1 MKKEEIIKLFK
12 AYIALQQR
20 LNKQSESITIHNI
33 MESSDIKI
41 EMKIGEFERTYI
53 AEPICRRANE
63 GKLVGVVDTYTSMA
77 DIAEVRIIENKIIN
91 L

>member
-20 LNKQSESITIHNI
+20 LNKQSESIAIHNI

-53 AEPICRRANE
+53 AEPICKRANK
-63 GKLVGVVDTYTSMA
+63 GKLVGIGDTHMSLA
-77 DIAEVRIIENKIIN
+77 DVSEVRMIENKIIN